1 MKVFKKKK
9 EKAQMENKEEKV
21 QEKTSATQKEDKKEE
36 RNVEEELLKAK
47 SDSEHWKNEY
57 YKAYADMANLRKQI
71 EKDHRESLKYR
82 IEGFAENLLSILD
95 AFDMALKNKPTTTEM
110 KNYLIG
116 FEYVHNSLLSV
127 LENEGIQILEPK
139 IGDKFDE
146 NTMHAVEA
154 TESDGEE
161 NLITEVR
168 MKGYKLHDHLIRAAM
183 VAVSKHPSPKDE
195 KEEDNREEESQAKE

>member
-1 MKVFKKKK
+1 
-9 EKAQMENKEEKV
+9 MENKEEKV

-47 SDSEHWKNEY
+47 SDAEHWKNEY

-183 VAVSKHPSPKDE
+183 VAVSKHPSTKDE
-195 KEEDNREEESQAKE
+195 KAEDKREEESQAKE

>member
-1 MKVFKKKK
+1 
-9 EKAQMENKEEKV
+9 MENKEEKV

-36 RNVEEELLKAK
+36 RNVEDELLKAK
-47 SDSEHWKNEY
+47 SDAEHWKNEY

-195 KEEDNREEESQAKE
+195 KKEDNREEESQAKE

>member
-1 MKVFKKKK
+1 
-9 EKAQMENKEEKV
+9 MENKEEKV

-47 SDSEHWKNEY
+47 SDAEHWKNEY

-71 EKDHRESLKYR
+71 EKDHRKSLKYR
-82 IEGFAENLLSILD
+82 IEGFVENLLSILD

>member
-1 MKVFKKKK
+1 
-9 EKAQMENKEEKV
+9 MENKEEKV

-47 SDSEHWKNEY
+47 SDAEHWKNEY

-195 KEEDNREEESQAKE
+195 KEEDNREEESQAKESI

>member
-1 MKVFKKKK
+1 
-9 EKAQMENKEEKV
+9 MENKEEKV

-47 SDSEHWKNEY
+47 SDAENWKNEY

-146 NTMHAVEA
+146 NTMHAVET

>member
-1 MKVFKKKK
+1 
-9 EKAQMENKEEKV
+9 MENKEEKV

-47 SDSEHWKNEY
+47 SDAEHWKNEY

-127 LENEGIQILEPK
+127 LENEGVQILEPK

-195 KEEDNREEESQAKE
+195 KEEDKREEESQAKE

>member
-1 MKVFKKKK
+1 
-9 EKAQMENKEEKV
+9 MENKEEKV

-47 SDSEHWKNEY
+47 SDAEHWKNEY

-195 KEEDNREEESQAKE
+195 KEEDKREEESQAKE

>member
-1 MKVFKKKK
+1 MADSEKKVEEEEVKETEEEKEPLNMKASFKKKLAK
-9 EKAQMENKEEKV
+9 KDEELEKA
-21 QEKTSATQKEDKKEE
+21 
-36 RNVEEELLKAK
+36 KA
-47 SDSEHWKNEY
+47 DMEHWKNEY

-82 IEGFAENLLSILD
+82 IEGFVENLLSILD

-146 NTMHAVEA
+146 NTMHAVET

-161 NLITEVR
+161 NLITQVR

-195 KEEDNREEESQAKE
+195 KAEDKREEESQAKE

>member
-1 MKVFKKKK
+1 
-9 EKAQMENKEEKV
+9 MENKEEKV

-47 SDSEHWKNEY
+47 SDAEHWKNEY

-146 NTMHAVEA
+146 NTMHAVET

-195 KEEDNREEESQAKE
+195 KEEDKREEESQAKE

>member
-1 MKVFKKKK
+1 
-9 EKAQMENKEEKV
+9 MENKEEKV

-47 SDSEHWKNEY
+47 SDAEHWKNEY

-183 VAVSKHPSPKDE
+183 EAVSKHPKPK
-195 KEEDNREEESQAKE
+195 KKKKEDNREEESQAKE

>member
-1 MKVFKKKK
+1 
-9 EKAQMENKEEKV
+9 MENKEEKV

-36 RNVEEELLKAK
+36 RNVEDELLKAK
-47 SDSEHWKNEY
+47 SDAEHWKNEY

-195 KEEDNREEESQAKE
+195 KEEDKREEESQAKE

>member
-1 MKVFKKKK
+1 MADSEKKVEEEVKETEEEKEPLNMKASFKKKLAK
-9 EKAQMENKEEKV
+9 KDEELEKA
-21 QEKTSATQKEDKKEE
+21 
-36 RNVEEELLKAK
+36 KA
-47 SDSEHWKNEY
+47 DMEHWKNEY

-195 KEEDNREEESQAKE
+195 KAEDKREEESQAKE

>member
-1 MKVFKKKK
+1 
-9 EKAQMENKEEKV
+9 MENKEEKV

-47 SDSEHWKNEY
+47 SDAEHWKNEY

-110 KNYLIG
+110 KNY
-116 FEYVHNSLLSV
+116 
-127 LENEGIQILEPK
+127 
-139 IGDKFDE
+139 
-146 NTMHAVEA
+146 
-154 TESDGEE
+154 
-161 NLITEVR
+161 
-168 MKGYKLHDHLIRAAM
+168 
-183 VAVSKHPSPKDE
+183 
-195 KEEDNREEESQAKE
+195 

>member
-1 MKVFKKKK
+1 
-9 EKAQMENKEEKV
+9 MENKEEKV

-47 SDSEHWKNEY
+47 SDAEHWKNEY

-195 KEEDNREEESQAKE
+195 KAEDKREEESQAKE

>member
-1 MKVFKKKK
+1 
-9 EKAQMENKEEKV
+9 MENKEEKV

-47 SDSEHWKNEY
+47 SDAEHWKNEY

-82 IEGFAENLLSILD
+82 IEGFVENLLSILD

-146 NTMHAVEA
+146 NTMHAVET

-195 KEEDNREEESQAKE
+195 KEEDKREEESQAKE